1 MGIAIGLD
9 FGTTNSVVT
18 YVDDKGALKTFRQNG
33 SPLIPSVIYFKSKDD
48 YIIGLAALALS
59 EKNIGGKISSFKTK
73 LNDLN
78 HKFDEITFEDG
89 TKYKLNAKVAVKL
102 FLNRLIGQV
111 QEYLI
116 KKFGAAA
123 GIINRAVITV
133 PTKFTDAANRAIKNA
148 AASAMNL
155 KPEQIKLVFEPTAA
169 AVAAQNENIFR
180 DTKFLIYDFGGGTF
194 DVSLI
199 QKKNGAFN
207 QINTDGDPNCGGD
220 LLTEILAQYLLD
232 LANKEFGTSQ
242 PWDEMDFDEDFH
254 GVEEIQYRKNRNAI
268 LREAARI
275 KTGLS
280 DENSITANFQFYTA
294 KDKNGE
300 FVKEILREDL
310 EKLIGEKINHTAEIT
325 KRVINSDAAKN
336 IGGVKKIILAG
347 GSSQIPMIR
356 DALKKKIGAVEIVGS
371 ENIST
376 LISRG
381 AAILAENISS
391 VENVT
396 SNITPVQLGV
406 ASTDGLQYNL
416 FQTII
421 PADTKLPCEASC
433 DFKLLEDN
441 QRHLEIAYYE
451 RDVKN
456 YPLARRI
463 DDDGVRQ
470 VDILKIDLPA
480 GLKKSAAVV
489 KINFS
494 VHEDL
499 SLDFSAKVLQNGNS
513 IGEGALQISKASD
526 LF

>member
-169 AVAAQNENIFR
+169 AVAAPNENIFR

-207 QINTDGDPNCGGD
+207 QINTDGDPIC
-220 LLTEILAQYLLD
+220 
-232 LANKEFGTSQ
+232 
-242 PWDEMDFDEDFH
+242 
-254 GVEEIQYRKNRNAI
+254 
-268 LREAARI
+268 
-275 KTGLS
+275 
-280 DENSITANFQFYTA
+280 
-294 KDKNGE
+294 
-300 FVKEILREDL
+300 
-310 EKLIGEKINHTAEIT
+310 
-325 KRVINSDAAKN
+325 
-336 IGGVKKIILAG
+336 
-347 GSSQIPMIR
+347 
-356 DALKKKIGAVEIVGS
+356 
-371 ENIST
+371 
-376 LISRG
+376 
-381 AAILAENISS
+381 
-391 VENVT
+391 
-396 SNITPVQLGV
+396 
-406 ASTDGLQYNL
+406 
-416 FQTII
+416 
-421 PADTKLPCEASC
+421 
-433 DFKLLEDN
+433 
-441 QRHLEIAYYE
+441 
-451 RDVKN
+451 
-456 YPLARRI
+456 
-463 DDDGVRQ
+463 
-470 VDILKIDLPA
+470 
-480 GLKKSAAVV
+480 
-489 KINFS
+489 
-494 VHEDL
+494 
-499 SLDFSAKVLQNGNS
+499 
-513 IGEGALQISKASD
+513 
-526 LF
+526 